1 MQQARVSVL
10 LAVATLLCGTAGAS
24 EGPPAPT
31 KAASPSI
38 AKPRL
43 KKKVEPHW
51 PDKAVRAGLEASV
64 RLDCSIGA
72 DGKVGQIVPL
82 EGPQV
87 LVEAATKAVAEWRY
101 TPLLLN
107 GTPTPFSNT
116 VTFNLHAERPP
127 KRADVVELATDGDAD
142 IRLASVRW
150 LERLVPVTSEQR
162 QVLERATKDESPP
175 VREAASEAL
184 RRIDAR

>member
-10 LAVATLLCGTAGAS
+10 LAVATLLCGTAGAA

-72 DGKVGQIVPL
+72 D
-82 EGPQV
+82 
-87 LVEAATKAVAEWRY
+87 AATE
-101 TPLLLN
+101 
-107 GTPTPFSNT
+107 
-116 VTFNLHAERPP
+116 
-127 KRADVVELATDGDAD
+127 
-142 IRLASVRW
+142 ASRC
-150 LERLVPVTSEQR
+150 RGAR
-162 QVLERATKDESPP
+162 N
-175 VREAASEAL
+175 
-184 RRIDAR
+184 RRRC